1 MYKRHDIKNTISGST
16 IYDEERINNNWVRQ
30 DKNWLEYFK
39 WIRQNNKGMNKE
51 NWMHSY
57 RKNLRI
63 FLLIV

>member
-30 DKNWLEYFK
+30 DKNWLEYIK
-39 WIRQNNKGMNKE
+39 RVRQNNKEMNKE

-57 RKNLRI
+57 RKNFRI